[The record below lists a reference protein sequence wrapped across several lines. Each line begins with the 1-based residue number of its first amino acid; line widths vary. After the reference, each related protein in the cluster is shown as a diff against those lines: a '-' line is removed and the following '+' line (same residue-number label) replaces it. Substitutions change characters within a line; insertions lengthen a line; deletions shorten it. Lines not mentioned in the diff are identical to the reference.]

1 MPEKPEKKF
10 IPIEEKGKKEEIP
23 IEVRYPEIEE
33 VLDWITRTWESKGRK
48 EKREKEIKEYIKK
61 ECLELEDKP
70 KKLLKVFT
78 DVLEDF
84 TSFKEKD
91 IKSILDQLEEVKR
104 SIEDTRFKYENIL
117 NEEEYQSAAKP
128 LEDIN
133 ERIIR
138 DMQSPPEKLD
148 INEFWQYLG
157 GVANKVYLDSL
168 PYFER
173 NYDRHT
179 DEIIKIFRGE
189 KEKEPWEK

>member
-23 IEVRYPEIEE
+23 VEVRYPEIEE
-33 VLDWITRTWESKGRK
+33 VLDWITKTWESKERK
-48 EKREKEIKEYIKK
+48 EKREKEIKDYIKK
-61 ECLELEDKP
+61 ECFELDGKQ
-70 KKLLKVFT
+70 KKLLKVFS

-91 IKSILDQLEEVKR
+91 IKSILDQLGEVKR
-104 SIEDTRFKYENIL
+104 NIEDTRFKYENIL
-117 NEEEYQSAAKP
+117 KEEEYQSAAKL
-128 LEDIN
+128 LEDTN
-133 ERIIR
+133 EIATRSI
-138 DMQSPPEKLD
+138 MSPPEKLN
-148 INEFWQYLG
+148 INDFWQSLG
-157 GVANKVYLDSL
+157 GITKKVYLDSL